1 MVCGAELTIPTLLK
15 NTRGSCRH
23 AACSSTQVCDSW
35 KETRSTP
42 GRGPPL
48 GGAVHARDFPV
59 MGCLTRVPTDH
70 RQKASVWP
78 PPRHSFRLLSC
89 SSQQREGFSAGL
101 RVQPGAGL
109 GPADVS
115 CASGGGSVG
124 ETPVGGWILK
134 AALATLRSSG
144 VPWDRTGF
152 RQWRQGQLWGFS
164 GSCKM
169 AGESG
174 PGCWMLAGDLLLTL
188 RADGGQRLCPD
199 HRSQPSF
206 RAVEGRD

>member
-1 MVCGAELTIPTLLK
+1 M
-15 NTRGSCRH
+15 
-23 AACSSTQVCDSW
+23 
-35 KETRSTP
+35 
-42 GRGPPL
+42 
-48 GGAVHARDFPV
+48 HARDFPV

-115 CASGGGSVG
+115 RASGGGSVG

-206 RAVEGRD
+206 RAVEGRDEQLGWVRSGSRCFIQRLEGFLCGVHGVHSRTSWRGPAGKLKV